1 MGKSKFW
8 LFLHSLSCLRSYN
21 STLTNR
27 CLSSFPNQNAWQFKP
42 NLIFQGFVSNSLYFW
57 TDSLISSNNPLQ
69 DINHD
74 SLYENAVA
82 LKSGNSYQRY
92 SAMNNIME
100 ISNHSTQE
108 SAVVSNYNIEV
119 KDRLVYDPIYMLM
132 FILTYVLSNSMIFLI
147 FMHTYRISFTAYT
160 VYDQCSHVTDLKYQ
174 EAHCTQKLY
183 FP

>member
-1 MGKSKFW
+1 M
-8 LFLHSLSCLRSYN
+8 
-21 STLTNR
+21 
-27 CLSSFPNQNAWQFKP
+27 
-42 NLIFQGFVSNSLYFW
+42 YFW

-74 SLYENAVA
+74 SLYKNAVA

-132 FILTYVLSNSMIFLI
+132 FIEEEGIKLPEVDLVDLSE
-147 FMHTYRISFTAYT
+147 
-160 VYDQCSHVTDLKYQ
+160 VQ
-174 EAHCTQKLY
+174 
-183 FP
+183 